1 MVQKDIPELLA
12 PAGSMTALRAA
23 VNAGADAVY
32 LAGRNFSARQ
42 LASNFTLPD
51 IEKALQYAHLQG
63 VKVYVTVNTLIKDSE
78 LSDVAD
84 YLLWLY
90 ETGADAVIIQDLG
103 VASLCHELVPD
114 LEMHASTQMNI
125 HNLAGVLW
133 ARDFGF
139 KRVILAREMSY
150 SEVADLVGKKNRI
163 ELEIF
168 VHGALCCSYSGQ
180 CLISSVIGGRS
191 GNRGRCT
198 QSCRRPYQIME
209 GKIDSYGRPYE
220 LVVHPGADEYLLST
234 RDLSLYPVFNK
245 ILDLKVDSVKI
256 EGRMRSPEYVATVV
270 EIYRKTLD
278 NAWLKNWE
286 EDVLDVI
293 RLKLAFNRC
302 FTQGY
307 LLKNDENTVIDGES
321 PGNRGLYLGRV
332 LSSHKRGYNTIIQ
345 LEQDYILKKGDGIV
359 FIAPNK
365 GEKYGMQV
373 DKVPGLAGGK
383 IYLHTPK
390 KVPTGSR
397 VYVTRSRSLLKKAAK
412 IIRDKPKSI
421 PLDLE
426 ISWDEE
432 SRINLKAYF
441 TDLQGKTHKLCVKT
455 DLIMDNAIKKP
466 LSREQILNQLSKT
479 GDTPFIIRRIE
490 AEYPGGL
497 FTPLSRLNQIR
508 RDFLKSAETLILENL
523 KPPKIQIESSK
534 TRLIKIKQN
543 LKLGSESKKTGRP
556 PLELAIYAS
565 SLPVVEGALK
575 KNCGRIYF
583 QPFLWE
589 EYRRENPCNRIDWEE
604 FSPKILE
611 VILKAQSLCLKHKA
625 ELVWKWPSISKDSY
639 LKHCLPLIP
648 PLYEGGVNKI
658 MVENLGAA
666 RAIKHAHPDVELYG
680 STGLNLWNHLTINTL
695 HPTFKSITLSNEL
708 KKEDL
713 AMVVAKARCR
723 GPEPLLEY
731 VVEGNLESLVSED
744 CLLSPFNLPSES
756 LFYGILDGK
765 KRLFPLIIDDEAR
778 THILN
783 SVELCLIDHIPP
795 LYKLG
800 VDRLIIDS
808 RNRTPDYAREIVT
821 IYTRGLQELEKH
833 DPDIIIK
840 LNQLKNRIKKIAL
853 GGITTGSFIK
863 GLKE

>member
-12 PAGSMTALRAA
+12 PAGSMAALQAA

-32 LAGRNFSARQ
+32 LAGMNFSARQ
-42 LASNFTLPD
+42 FASNFTLPD

-84 YLLWLY
+84 YLFWLY

-103 VASLCHELVPD
+103 VASLCKELVPD

-150 SEVADLVGKKNRI
+150 SEVTDLVRKKNRI

-168 VHGALCCSYSGQ
+168 VHGALCYSYSGQ
-180 CLISSVIGGRS
+180 CLISSLIGGRS
-191 GNRGRCT
+191 GNRGRCA
-198 QSCRRPYQIME
+198 QSCRKPYQLME

-220 LVVHPGADEYLLST
+220 LVIHPRDDEYLLST
-234 RDLSLYPVFNK
+234 RDLSLYPVLNK

-278 NAWLKNWE
+278 NARYKNWE
-286 EDVLDVI
+286 EDVEEVI
-293 RLKLAFNRC
+293 RLKLAFNRG

-307 LLKNDENTVIDGES
+307 LLKNDENTVRDGES

-332 LSSHKRGYNTIIQ
+332 LNSHKKGYNTIIQ

-365 GEKYGMQV
+365 EKYGMQV
-373 DKVPGLAGGK
+373 DQVPGLAGGK
-383 IYLHTPK
+383 IYLPTPK
-390 KVPTGSR
+390 RVPTGSR
-397 VYVTRSRSLLKKAAK
+397 VYLTRCRSLLKEATK
-412 IIRDKPKSI
+412 IIQDKPKSI

-426 ISWDEE
+426 ISWDKE
-432 SRINLKAYF
+432 SRINLKADF
-441 TDLQGKTHKLCVKT
+441 TDLQGNPNKLCVKT

-466 LSREQILNQLSKT
+466 LSRKQILKQLSKT
-479 GDTPFIIRRIE
+479 GDTPFIIRKIE

-497 FTPLSRLNQIR
+497 FTPLSKLNQIR
-508 RDFLKSAETLILENL
+508 RDFLKNAETLILENL
-523 KPPKIQIESSK
+523 KPPKIQIESSE

-543 LKLGSESKKTGRP
+543 LKSGGEYKKTERP

-589 EYRRENPCNRIDWEE
+589 EYSRENPCNRIGWEE
-604 FSPKILE
+604 FYPKMLE
-611 VILKAQSLCLKHKA
+611 VIFKAQNLCCKHKA
-625 ELVWKWPSISKDSY
+625 ELVWKWPSINKDPY

-648 PLYEGGVNKI
+648 PLYEGGINKI

-666 RAIKHAHPDVELYG
+666 RAIKHAHPEVELYG

-695 HPTFKSITLSNEL
+695 LPTFKGITLSNEL
-708 KKEDL
+708 KKEDM
-713 AMVVAKARCR
+713 AMVVAKARC
-723 GPEPLLEY
+723 GGSEPLLEY
-731 VVEGNLESLVSED
+731 VVEGNLESLISED
-744 CLLSPFNLPSES
+744 CLLSSFNLPSES
-756 LFYGILDGK
+756 SFYGILDGK

-783 SVELCLIDHIPP
+783 SVELCLIDHIPL

-808 RNRTPDYAREIVT
+808 RNRTPDYVGEIVT
-821 IYTRGLQELEKH
+821 IYTKGLQELEKN
-833 DPDIIIK
+833 DPDITIK
-840 LNQLKNRIKKIAL
+840 LNQLKNRIKKISL
-853 GGITTGSFIK
+853 GGITTGTFIK